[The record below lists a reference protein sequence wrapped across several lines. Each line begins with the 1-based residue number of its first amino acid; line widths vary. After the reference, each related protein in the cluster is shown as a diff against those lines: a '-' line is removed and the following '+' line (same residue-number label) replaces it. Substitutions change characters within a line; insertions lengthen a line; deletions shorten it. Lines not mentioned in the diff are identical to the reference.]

1 MPWSP
6 SPSVPQRQHRTAWF
20 AELPDPAPVE
30 HQTAWWAV
38 YGLDAPVEIA
48 CVTAAELQAL
58 KALGLHVEIVA
69 EASVSLQKVAA
80 MGFPVNLGVDAGVTL
95 QKDAP
100 ISTPLT
106 LDLDTAVS
114 LAQVADVNLTDTGS
128 VFAGSAGLQKV
139 LGVDL
144 SGVTIGA
151 GTAATL
157 GRTAP
162 INLSVV
168 ADLDTAVALT
178 KINVLPLASAVA
190 SVSTAATLG
199 FPPNSPASASFTSSG
214 PFTYTFPRWCDYIDA
229 IALGGGASGQTGDGA
244 LNRQGKG
251 GKAGQWATWTLQR
264 GNHIAWSA
272 TQLTGSV
279 GPGGAQAPNSDFGG
293 PNNGTASTVTAPGYG
308 TLTANGGNGT
318 VDSGRTGEGAG
329 SQTLNGTTY
338 TGGAAATGNG
348 SAGNPPGGGGAGGD
362 GGIFGSRTRGGAGAV
377 GGVWFR
383 AYQ

>member
-6 SPSVPQRQHRTAWF
+6 SPTVPQRTHRTAWF
-20 AELPDPAPVE
+20 DELPAPAPVQ

-58 KALGLHVEIVA
+58 KALGLHVQIVA
-69 EASVSLQKVAA
+69 EASVSLQKIAA
-80 MGFPVNLGVDAGVTL
+80 MGYPVNLGVDAGVTL

-100 ISTPLT
+100 IATPLT
-106 LDLDTAVS
+106 LDLDTAVE
-114 LAQVADVNLTDTGS
+114 LARVADVNLAGTGA
-128 VFAGSAGLQKV
+128 VFAGSAALQKV

-144 SGVTIGA
+144 SGITVGA
-151 GTAATL
+151 DTAATL

-162 INLSVV
+162 VDLAVV

-178 KINVLPLASAVA
+178 KIRVLNLASAAAAV
-190 SVSTAATLG
+190 TAATLG
-199 FPPNSPASASFTSSG
+199 FPPNSPASQAFTSPG
-214 PFTYTFPRWCDYIDA
+214 AFTYTFPRWCDYIDVV
-229 IALGGGASGQTGDGA
+229 ALGGGASGQTGDGA

-251 GKAGQWATWTLQR
+251 GRAGQWAMATVQR
-264 GNHIAWSA
+264 GNHIAWSV
-272 TQLTGSV
+272 TQLTGTV

-293 PNNGTASTVTAPGYG
+293 PNNGTASTATVPGYG

-318 VDSGRTGEGAG
+318 VDSGRNGEGAG